1 MRHNI
6 KTLSNS
12 FEERWWWE
20 EAATKRTARESIIII
35 NNASIAMMGRRKGG
49 VLTVV
54 LTGFDDEEMVRAR
67 AIFKRL
73 LNQHFIDAS
82 LTSASFC
89 LTRFDASSS
98 SNRSRFSATARPMC
112 ARAFFRVVV
121 FPSLEKT
128 KVLCC
133 DWWLSRFE
141 RHSLVLIVDIS
152 LSLSLSLCCYY

>member
-1 MRHNI
+1 
-6 KTLSNS
+6 
-12 FEERWWWE
+12 
-20 EAATKRTARESIIII
+20 
-35 NNASIAMMGRRKGG
+35 MGRRKGG

-73 LNQHFIDAS
+73 LNHHFIDAS

-98 SNRSRFSATARPMC
+98 SSNRSRFSATARRPMC
-112 ARAFFRVVV
+112 APRAFFRVVV

-133 DWWLSRFE
+133 D
-141 RHSLVLIVDIS
+141 
-152 LSLSLSLCCYY
+152 